1 MGGPRASQRA
11 IAALPSAAEDM
22 RVDLRDTRYVKTPDG
37 AYIAYQTAGEGPI
50 DLAWQFDF
58 MGNVDLAW
66 EWPDY
71 RGWLPGLAAF
81 CRVILHDRRGT
92 GLSSRNV
99 APPNLETRVSDLRL
113 VLDAVGSD
121 RPVLAGYSE
130 AGAPNVL
137 FAATNPERVRSIVW
151 FSPLPRVLWT
161 PDFPWGAR
169 PDYVKREDSAL
180 ELWGTREY
188 GAAAVEAEAEWTE
201 GYEAYPESLS
211 LLGMIGRHTTSP
223 DVAREITRIW
233 HDTDVRGV
241 LPSVRAPALLVANE
255 RYADDVELAKYV
267 ASLMHEAQ
275 VARTTSYQPD
285 NDEFNLDLVRLFLGV
300 ERPAPEHD
308 TILATVLFTDIVG
321 STERQA
327 SLGDRRW
334 KDLVEKHHAVVRK
347 TLGRWRGVENDTA
360 GDGFYATFDGP
371 ARAIRCA
378 LEITEIVRELGIEVR
393 AGLHTGECEL
403 IEGKCA
409 GITVSIGARVAAYA
423 SPSEVLVSQT
433 VKDLVAGSRLRFE
446 VAGDYELKG
455 IPDRWRLLRVLPG

>member
-1 MGGPRASQRA
+1 
-11 IAALPSAAEDM
+11 M